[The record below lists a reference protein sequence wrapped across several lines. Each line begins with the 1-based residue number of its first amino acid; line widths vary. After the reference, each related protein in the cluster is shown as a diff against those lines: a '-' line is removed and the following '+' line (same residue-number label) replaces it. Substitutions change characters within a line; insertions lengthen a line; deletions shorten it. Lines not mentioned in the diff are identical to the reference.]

1 MFLPR
6 GTCNTQP
13 VVVGSDILNIVLDNI
28 YVRIKVCNWLKIY
41 SASQALTQY
50 CRHTLSD
57 IWLFYP
63 TSQQIKQFVQFYRS
77 TFVSQCK
84 ILLKTPR
91 IHLPVKSFKQKEK
104 TGTSSPKRLFSSGYD
119 SQVLFG
125 HADIP
130 NQQKITPHLC
140 FARRFETEQVRLS
153 AHQLW
158 PRATRQNFLKTIR
171 QYHFFICGY
180 RPYCD
185 YMWLQATIR

>member
-6 GTCNTQP
+6 GTSNTQP

-41 SASQALTQY
+41 SASQALTQL

-104 TGTSSPKRLFSSGYD
+104 
-119 SQVLFG
+119 
-125 HADIP
+125 
-130 NQQKITPHLC
+130 
-140 FARRFETEQVRLS
+140 QVRLHPS
-153 AHQLW
+153 D
-158 PRATRQNFLKTIR
+158 FLVPGMIHK
-171 QYHFFICGY
+171 FFSVMQTSRINKK
-180 RPYCD
+180 
-185 YMWLQATIR
+185 